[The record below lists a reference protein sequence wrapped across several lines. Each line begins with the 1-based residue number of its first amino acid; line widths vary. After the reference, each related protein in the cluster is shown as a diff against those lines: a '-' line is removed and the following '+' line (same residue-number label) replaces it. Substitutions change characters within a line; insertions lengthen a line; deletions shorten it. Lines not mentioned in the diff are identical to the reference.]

1 VDDVLGRRVLAGFD
15 RRWPAIE
22 AAGGLYVAPANASA
36 GKLRHAVEA
45 VGTRALELRTG
56 DLTVLEGIHLEYL
69 FVAAPVTDVRPLE
82 GLPALKGLSL
92 ESWRGDLDLSR
103 LPALDWFGALEV
115 KPGQVEVLLSA
126 GHPRLTWLA
135 LGRYRNDDLTPLGRL
150 PALTTLWVGETRTL
164 ATVDGV
170 ADLRQLRSLTLSRCV
185 RLGTLSGVERS
196 PSLQAVVVDSC
207 PRVQALDPLADVA
220 GLRLVQIE
228 SRNPPSLEPLIGHPR
243 LEFAWLI
250 GGGPPAAEVDAL
262 LGNPSL
268 RLLVTRRATWLR
280 DRDGW
285 TSVDMYAMTP
295 EQQDTYDRLMAD
307 LNRAKDP
314 Y

>member
-1 VDDVLGRRVLAGFD
+1 MDDVLARRALHGSD

-22 AAGGLYVAPANASA
+22 AVGGLYVAPAIASA
-36 GKLRHAVEA
+36 SELRHAVEA
-45 VGTRALELRTG
+45 VGARALEVRTG
-56 DLTVLEGIHLEYL
+56 DLTVLEGLDLEYL
-69 FVAAPVTDVRPLE
+69 FVAAPVADVAPLD

-92 ESWRGDLDLSR
+92 ESWGGELALAR

-115 KPGQVEVLLSA
+115 KPGQVEELLA
-126 GHPRLTWLA
+126 VEHPRLTWLA

-150 PALTTLWVGETRTL
+150 PALASLWVGETRAL
-164 ATVDGV
+164 VAVDGL
-170 ADLRQLRSLTLSRCV
+170 ADLRHLRSLSLSRCA
-185 RLGTLSGVERS
+185 RLETLSGIERS

-207 PRVQALDPLADVA
+207 PRVQALDPLAEVE
-220 GLRLVQIE
+220 GLRLVQVE
-228 SRNPPSLEPLIGHPR
+228 SRSPPSLRPLVGHPR
-243 LEFAWLI
+243 LEFAWVL
-250 GGGPPAAEVDAL
+250 GGRPPAAEVDAV

-268 RLLVTRRATWLR
+268 RLLITGRATWLR
-280 DRDGW
+280 DGDGW

-295 EQQDTYDRLMAD
+295 EQQDAYDRVMAD

>member
-1 VDDVLGRRVLAGFD
+1 MDDVLARRTLHGSD

-22 AAGGLYVAPANASA
+22 AAGGLYVVPANASA
-36 GKLRHAVEA
+36 SELRHAVEA
-45 VGTRALELRTG
+45 VGTRALEVRTG
-56 DLTVLEGIHLEYL
+56 DLTVLEGLDLEYL
-69 FVAAPVTDVRPLE
+69 FVAAPVADVRLLD

-92 ESWRGDLDLSR
+92 ESWRGELDLAR

-115 KPGQVEVLLSA
+115 KPGQVEVLLA
-126 GHPRLTWLA
+126 ADHPRLTWLA

-150 PALTTLWVGETRTL
+150 PALATLWVGETRTL
-164 ATVDGV
+164 VTVDGV
-170 ADLRQLRSLTLSRCV
+170 ADLPQLRSLTLSRCA
-185 RLGTLSGVERS
+185 RLETLSGIERS

-207 PRVQALDPLADVA
+207 PRVQVLDPLADVA

-228 SRNPPSLEPLIGHPR
+228 SRNPPSLQPLIGHPR
-243 LEFAWLI
+243 LEFARVV
-250 GGGPPAAEVDAL
+250 GGRPPAAEVDAL

-268 RLLVTRRATWLR
+268 RLLVTGRATWLR

-295 EQQDTYDRLMAD
+295 EQQDAYDRVMAD
-307 LNRAKDP
+307 LDRAKDP